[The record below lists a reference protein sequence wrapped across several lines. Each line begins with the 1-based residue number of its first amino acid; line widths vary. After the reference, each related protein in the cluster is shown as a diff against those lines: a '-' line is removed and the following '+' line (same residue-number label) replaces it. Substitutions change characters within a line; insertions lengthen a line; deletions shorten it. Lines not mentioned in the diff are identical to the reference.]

1 MLHFFFLIKVSGH
14 LDYKQQLGTVM
25 RAVGIQTKAS
35 PASSSS
41 LDKAS
46 FAKTCASSTSS
57 TVIIDELS
65 SSDDDMF
72 LEVVKPESGG
82 ERSRQ
87 TSLNCPPNHKGH
99 QSESVSAC
107 VKGESEDSFITPES
121 LSTDSGITSRLE
133 SESEEMLNSWDQL
146 SVTSDHSC
154 DLQYSGRKLAG
165 KKDSN
170 N

>member
-1 MLHFFFLIKVSGH
+1 
-14 LDYKQQLGTVM
+14 M
-25 RAVGIQTKAS
+25 RAVGIQTKAN

-46 FAKTCASSTSS
+46 FAKTCASSASS

-72 LEVVKPESGG
+72 LEAVKPGSGG
-82 ERSRQ
+82 EKSRQ
-87 TSLNCPPNHKGH
+87 TSLSCPRHDKGH
-99 QSESVSAC
+99 QSESVSAS
-107 VKGESEDSFITPES
+107 VKPES

-146 SVTSDHSC
+146 SVTSDNSC
-154 DLQYSGRKLAG
+154 DLQYSGPKLAG